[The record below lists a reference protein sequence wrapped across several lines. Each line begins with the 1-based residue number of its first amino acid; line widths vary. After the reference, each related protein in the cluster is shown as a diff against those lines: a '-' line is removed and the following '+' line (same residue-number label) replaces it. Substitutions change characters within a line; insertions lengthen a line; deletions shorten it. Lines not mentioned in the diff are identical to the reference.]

1 MQGLILIKAIGR
13 ATGILAAMTSL
24 PPLELDVRP
33 LFAAG
38 KPPLVPILNAVNRLA
53 PGQAL
58 RLIAPIEPLPL
69 YQLLGER
76 GFTPESH
83 QREDG
88 AWEILFRP
96 GEGA

>member
-1 MQGLILIKAIGR
+1 
-13 ATGILAAMTSL
+13 MTSV

-38 KPPLVPILNAVNRLA
+38 KPPLGPILNAVHRLL

-69 YQLLGER
+69 YDLLRER
-76 GFTPESH
+76 GLNPEPQH
-83 QREDG
+83 RDDG

-96 GEGA
+96 AEGAAS

>member
-1 MQGLILIKAIGR
+1 MNPP
-13 ATGILAAMTSL
+13 

-38 KPPLVPILNAVNRLA
+38 RPPLVPILNAVNQLA

-58 RLIAPIEPLPL
+58 RLIAPIQPVPLFD
-69 YQLLGER
+69 LLGQR
-76 GFTPESH
+76 GFIPEAKE
-83 QREDG
+83 RDDG

-96 GEGA
+96 GPGA

>member
-1 MQGLILIKAIGR
+1 
-13 ATGILAAMTSL
+13 MTSL

-38 KPPLVPILNAVNRLA
+38 KPPLVPILNTVNRLQ

-58 RLIAPIEPLPL
+58 RLIAPIEPIPL

-76 GFTPESH
+76 GFTPEAR

-96 GEGA
+96 TEGS